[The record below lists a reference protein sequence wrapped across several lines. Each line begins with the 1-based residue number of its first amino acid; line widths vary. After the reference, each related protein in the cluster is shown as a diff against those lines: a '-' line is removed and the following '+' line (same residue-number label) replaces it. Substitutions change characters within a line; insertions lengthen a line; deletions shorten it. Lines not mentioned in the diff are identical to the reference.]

1 MRSIASDGRKS
12 NPKKTH
18 FQTANFPTVPFRR
31 WQMVILPFLL
41 IAMLF
46 GGAKAIAPMLVMVV
60 LYPILGF
67 IGGVIMAALYN
78 LASKWIGG
86 LEVTVESAEGE

>member
-31 WQMVILPFLL
+31 WQ
-41 IAMLF
+41 
-46 GGAKAIAPMLVMVV
+46 
-60 LYPILGF
+60 
-67 IGGVIMAALYN
+67 AAL
-78 LASKWIGG
+78 LCRRGG
-86 LEVTVESAEGE
+86 QRSAFVPQERHDGVTRVPAVQEENANDKGNKRMADGSAQPRRRSP

>member
-1 MRSIASDGRKS
+1 MKRRITRL
-12 NPKKTH
+12 TVL
-18 FQTANFPTVPFRR
+18 QTGKLLAVLYGFLS
-31 WQMVILPFLL
+31 MVILPFLL

-46 GGAKAIAPMLVMVV
+46 GGAKAVAPMLVMLV

-86 LEVTVESAEGE
+86 LEVTVESTEGE

>member
-1 MRSIASDGRKS
+1 MKRRITRL
-12 NPKKTH
+12 TVL
-18 FQTANFPTVPFRR
+18 QTGKLLALLYGFLS
-31 WQMVILPFLL
+31 MVILPFLL